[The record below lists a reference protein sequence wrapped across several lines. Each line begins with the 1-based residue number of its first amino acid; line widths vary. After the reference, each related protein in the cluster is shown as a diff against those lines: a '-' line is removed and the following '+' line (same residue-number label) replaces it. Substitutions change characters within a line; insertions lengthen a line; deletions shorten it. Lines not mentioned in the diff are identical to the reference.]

1 MLCSAAEIAGG
12 LTSEP
17 GSSQSARWSSDRL
30 TPMTALAI
38 GTILID
44 QRKASW
50 YAKQKRLSLRE
61 EKLRARV
68 AALAVMKELHEKNL
82 VSDLELKNSEQAVT
96 DLQTLIARDRASS
109 ALDKAAA
116 MRIEGKE
123 PTKPSAPAER
133 KVSRARPIR
142 IRYDGAAD
150 WTIEDAEKIKV
161 FFRERFGRELPVSA
175 FGQSPT
181 HDRLGLDHSDAIDVA
196 IRPDSAEGR
205 ALMAFLR
212 SAGIPFTA
220 FRGRISRAST
230 GPHIH
235 IGPPSPRLLLAD
247 RPADDPK
254 TPQAQPESG

>member
-17 GSSQSARWSSDRL
+17 ASSQSVRPSSDRL
-30 TPMTALAI
+30 KPMTVLAI
-38 GTILID
+38 GTMLID
-44 QRKASW
+44 QRKTPW

-109 ALDKAAA
+109 ALNKAAA
-116 MRIEGKE
+116 MRVEGGEAKR
-123 PTKPSAPAER
+123 SAPARR

-142 IRYDGAAD
+142 IRYEGATD

-247 RPADDPK
+247 RHTDDPK
-254 TPQAQPESG
+254 APQEEPESG